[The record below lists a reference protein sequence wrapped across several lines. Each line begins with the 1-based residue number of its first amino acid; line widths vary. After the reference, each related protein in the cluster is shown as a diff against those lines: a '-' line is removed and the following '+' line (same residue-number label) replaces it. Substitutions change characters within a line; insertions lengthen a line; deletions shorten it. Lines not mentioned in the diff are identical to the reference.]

1 MNDMKSDN
9 EDYVIGIVSGLAIAA
24 ILAIVIAAVLDESV
38 AQNAAPP
45 KENIEIYMQKSG
57 SGLIMSAEDVSEG
70 ISESLTRISAL
81 EKAQKKTEQAL
92 AIHKKHIQAVEQGQ
106 DETNQF
112 IENLFEGFGIQ
123 DTTAHSPEITPG
135 GKL

>member
-1 MNDMKSDN
+1 MKSGDTFW
-9 EDYVIGIVSGLAIAA
+9 IGMCLGILLGATIAVFLLAGMKNTA
-24 ILAIVIAAVLDESV
+24 EK
-38 AQNAAPP
+38 PP

-70 ISESLTRISAL
+70 ISESLQRISVL

-112 IENLFEGFGIQ
+112 IFNLFEGFSGNVEDIP
-123 DTTAHSPEITPG
+123 TEVPG
-135 GKL
+135 DSKL